1 MKKMFVIAVIALAS
15 IISVSAKENIDRDWA
30 NFNRYKEAN
39 TQVTKTPVAVLMGD
53 SVTQGW
59 FEKHGEFFA
68 DGTFLGRGISG
79 QVTSQMLIRFR
90 RDVVDFHPKY
100 AVILAGINDI
110 ARNQGYIAKENIYG
124 NIVSMCEI
132 AKANKI
138 KPVICS
144 ILPSTLIGWRKE
156 IGNPAADII
165 WINEQLKA
173 YAKANHCIYVD
184 YFNAMVEPD
193 GDMPETLSKDRVHP
207 TLEGYLIME
216 DVLLKALKIKK

>member
-1 MKKMFVIAVIALAS
+1 MKKLLIITVLALTS
-15 IISVSAKENIDRDWA
+15 IFALSAKDNIDKDWA
-30 NFNRYKEAN
+30 NFRRYQEAN
-39 TQVTKTPVAVLMGD
+39 TGVAKTPTAVLMGD

-59 FEKHGEFFA
+59 VEKHGEFFA

-79 QVTSQMLIRFR
+79 QVTSQMLVRFR

-144 ILPSTLIGWRKE
+144 ILPSTLIGWRQE
-156 IGNPAADII
+156 IGNPAQDII

-173 YAKANHCIYVD
+173 YAKSHGCLYVD
-184 YFNAMVEPD
+184 YFNAMVQPD
-193 GDMPETLSKDRVHP
+193 GDMPENLSKDRVHP

-216 DVLLKALKIKK
+216 DVLLKTLKMKK